1 MLGRKGV
8 IHPRRVKDRLVI
20 AMQGQIVTTN
30 ICPSTMLHWTQL
42 RGFVLRFRHFVLGGR
57 GWTERSEG
65 SPGVSLVPRS
75 NPGHPC
81 LPSQQL

>member
-30 ICPSTMLHWTQL
+30 ICPSTMLH
-42 RGFVLRFRHFVLGGR
+42 
-57 GWTERSEG
+57 
-65 SPGVSLVPRS
+65 
-75 NPGHPC
+75 
-81 LPSQQL
+81 